1 MKKKHVILA
10 LSAAFLVTVTGASS
24 ISSLPR
30 TNNAEQM
37 IKAEAADFETK
48 DFEFSSKQVDCWYV
62 NQPGSTKRYAMA
74 FRLPDEVS
82 DYEPNY
88 VDIRDDSILNLNI
101 WNNQI
106 MFILSNG
113 TEEAF
118 VPQDS
123 LKTRV
128 IINADRRFQIDFLLS
143 SDFDLNSI
151 VGIRIKAGTH
161 FPTLAF
167 TKKITTSKYSADT
180 VLMTSRDAIF
190 SVSPNPSYSPTTP
203 GSKPWIFS
211 DYQGYAKTNADLDGL
226 GGAYSILKN
235 GSQTNRYRLYMRFPA
250 GGLDFQAID
259 PSVLDGRAENTYIAA
274 LNWKREQIYFDDRP
288 AKEQE
293 NHEGWISFGKSGELA
308 QISLDLNCN
317 LSGVK
322 TLTILEGT
330 ELPSLAYATGVPND
344 LNNDVTKVFTFE
356 KTITLDLTPNPE
368 YTGLSGSVP
377 YFISAPIDL
386 EAKKQEAIDE
396 LEAINVDDYREEDQ
410 STILAIIQQGIGKIQ
425 SATSVVEIKQYLDEA
440 KQHLSEHHTKKYW
453 EDLAAANEVI
463 ALIDAIGEVTVD
475 SGELIAVARA
485 AYDALNKEAK
495 ELVGSAKYK
504 VLTDAEKAYIDIVET
519 TAVNDVIEKIRSIG
533 EVTLAKAE
541 AIAKAREAYDALSEY
556 GKSRIPAEDLAT
568 LEAAE
573 AKIKTIKEA
582 RESAL
587 VVEDKIW
594 NIGEI
599 SLESELAIVS
609 AREAYDALNDLA
621 KSYVSVEALESL
633 LAAENTLQALKE
645 DQKNQDAANDVID
658 LINAIGEVD
667 INSEEAIKSA
677 RSAYD
682 ALSDEAKAKI
692 SAETLKLLTDAEAKL
707 QDIKD
712 GKGQSVNPGLII
724 GIAGGALLLAGGAA
738 ALVIVRKK
746 KKQK

>member
-1 MKKKHVILA
+1 MKRKHAILV
-10 LSAAFLVTVTGASS
+10 LSLAFLVATTAAQATVGFFNAPDAKQAVKADASAF
-24 ISSLPR
+24 
-30 TNNAEQM
+30 N
-37 IKAEAADFETK
+37 TK
-48 DFEFSSKQVDCWYV
+48 SFEFTANELGCWYV
-62 NQPGSTKRYAMA
+62 NQPSTSKRYALA
-74 FRLPDEVS
+74 FRLPDDVS
-82 DYEPNY
+82 DYDGSY
-88 VDIRDDSILNLNI
+88 VDIRDDSVLDLNI

-106 MFILSNG
+106 SFMLSDG

-118 VPQDS
+118 VPQDAQR
-123 LKTRV
+123 TR
-128 IINADRRFQIDFLLS
+128 IIITNDRRFQIDFLLPG
-143 SDFDLNSI
+143 DYDLGSI
-151 VGIRIKAGTH
+151 VGVRIKSGTH
-161 FPTLAF
+161 IPTLAF
-167 TKKITTSKYSADT
+167 AKKTATSKYAADT
-180 VLMTSRDAIF
+180 VLVTARDAVF

-203 GSKPWIFS
+203 GSNPWVFS
-211 DYQGYAKTNADLDGL
+211 DYTGYAKTNVDLDGL
-226 GGAYSILKN
+226 GGTYSILKN
-235 GSQTNRYRLYMRFPA
+235 GSQSNRYRLYMRFPTE
-250 GGLDFQAID
+250 GLDFHAID
-259 PSVLDGRAENTYIAA
+259 PTIVDGRVENTYVAS
-274 LNWKREQIYFDDRP
+274 LNWKRQHIYFDDRD
-288 AKEQE
+288 AKCQE
-293 NHEGWISFGKSGELA
+293 NHEGWISFAKSDELA

-330 ELPSLAYATGVPND
+330 ELPSLAFATGVTNEF
-344 LNNDVTKVFTFE
+344 NNDVTKVFTFE
-356 KTITLDLTPNPE
+356 KTVTLELTPNPG
-368 YTGLSGSVP
+368 YTGNSGSVP

-425 SATSVVEIKQYLDEA
+425 FATSVVEIKQYLDEA
-440 KQHLSEHHTKKYW
+440 KQHLSEYHTKKYW

-495 ELVGSAKYK
+495 ELVGPVKYK
-504 VLTDAEKAYIDIVET
+504 VLTDAEKTYIDIVET
-519 TAVNDVIEKIRSIG
+519 AAVNDVIEKIRSIG

-658 LINAIGEVD
+658 LINAIGKVD
-667 INSEEAIKSA
+667 INSEEAIKNA

-738 ALVIVRKK
+738 ALIIVRKK